1 MVILLPYYVLFYLH
15 IHITYVPYM
24 NFLKIYCDFSNERI
38 NFDTVDSHPPFCNP
52 YNADKRDTAIYL
64 NPPESEV
71 LLVSPRLQ
79 EQKQAK
85 ALLNVIQKEL

>member
-1 MVILLPYYVLFYLH
+1 MTTRQYRLQDSNNQRQANNSETLVQQNLLLDMLA
-15 IHITYVPYM
+15 
-24 NFLKIYCDFSNERI
+24 CDQSIWHNSF
-38 NFDTVDSHPPFCNP
+38 
-52 YNADKRDTAIYL
+52 KIYL

-85 ALLNVIQKEL
+85 ALLNVIQKELWS